1 MKKFV
6 MGLLIVCLISS
17 SFAFAFAKEDDEN
30 EIFLAQTVDLNSD
43 EVTVRSLTFDEMV
56 EEVAIK
62 TGKSEDDVVN
72 EFINTKAVE
81 LRTSTKTA
89 KEATRSYENDEN
101 TKRRF

>member
-1 MKKFV
+1 
-6 MGLLIVCLISS
+6 
-17 SFAFAFAKEDDEN
+17 
-30 EIFLAQTVDLNSD
+30 
-43 EVTVRSLTFDEMV
+43 MV